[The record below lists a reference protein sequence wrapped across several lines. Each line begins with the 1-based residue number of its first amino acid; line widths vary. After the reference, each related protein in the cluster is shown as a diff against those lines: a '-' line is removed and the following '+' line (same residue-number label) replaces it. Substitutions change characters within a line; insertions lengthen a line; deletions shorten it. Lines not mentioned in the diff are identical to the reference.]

1 MYYEL
6 YMDAFFLENFCLDFL
21 LLFLTGIAAKL
32 PVRFGRMAAW
42 AKIYVDNIDVLG
54 VYMFTSYSCRR
65 QVAGRRMPED
75 REETMAVADEAAR
88 RRKAC
93 GPRT

>member
-1 MYYEL
+1 ML
-6 YMDAFFLENFCLDFL
+6 LRLTCLV
-21 LLFLTGIAAKL
+21 AAE
-32 PVRFGRMAAW
+32 PGCGWRGRVEAAQRPDDGFSGRMAAW

-65 QVAGRRMPED
+65 QVVGRRMPAD

-93 GPRT
+93 GPRM